1 MNKLQFGKTRSRQYQ
16 GRLKGK
22 PTTADRMREAIQTK
36 RVQIAKENL
45 ERLLR
50 GEGQPLEK
58 LPPRPKNFRA

>member
-1 MNKLQFGKTRSRQYQ
+1 MCIRDR
-16 GRLKGK
+16 
-22 PTTADRMREAIQTK
+22 ADRMREAIQTK